1 MTFDPSSVTGPP
13 NAPIKMP
20 SLPPAEPMPGVLDL
34 RHAEREAAVTRLF
47 ESHATEL
54 TRLAALLGAGADAED
69 VVAEAFCDLH
79 RRWGRLRDPDAA
91 PAYLR
96 SAVCNLTR
104 MRLRHLQVVRRHA
117 PEAPPDVSS
126 PESEVIL
133 REDQQQVVRAL
144 RSLPNRQREALVL
157 RYWLDLRE
165 ADVAQAM
172 GISTGS
178 VKVHT
183 SRGMAALTKALRGIR

>member
-1 MTFDPSSVTGPP
+1 MTFPGRGVIGQRSPAIPASS
-13 NAPIKMP
+13 
-20 SLPPAEPMPGVLDL
+20 PPAVEPMPAALDL

-47 ESHATEL
+47 ETHAPQL
-54 TRLAALLGAGADAED
+54 TRLAALLGAGAEAED
-69 VVAEAFCDLH
+69 VVADAFCDLH
-79 RRWGRLRDPDAA
+79 RHWGRLRDPDAA

-104 MRLRHLQVVRRHA
+104 MRQRHQKVVQRHA
-117 PEAPPDVSS
+117 AEPPQEVSS
-126 PESEVIL
+126 AESQSIL
-133 REDQQQVVRAL
+133 REDQHEVVHAL
-144 RSLPNRQREALVL
+144 RELPSRQREALVL

-165 ADVAQAM
+165 ADIAQAM

-183 SRGMAALTKALRGIR
+183 SRGMAALTKALIGKQ

>member
-20 SLPPAEPMPGVLDL
+20 SLPPAEPMPGALDL

-54 TRLAALLGAGADAED
+54 TRLAALLGAGADADD